1 MLSEATVYKVRSDD
15 RVLQGFS
22 LAFDASVEEVW
33 MAFYVGATLVVGTTE
48 TMKSGPDL
56 AGKSFKATQ
65 EQCSC
70 NYR

>member
-70 NYR
+70 KL